1 MRKSHRNKRTIFY
14 NRGEWKMK
22 KRFLSFLIVMC
33 MFLINIPVNATCSA
47 GINGNGTGGIYIDIN
62 SAPYTTFAGYS
73 YGEYAYTNQGCA
85 WFASARVNQ
94 LTGKGNVIRSA
105 TNWWNNC
112 GSYGF
117 NRGSTPQAG
126 SIICLT
132 KGGGEHVAI
141 IEKIEGS
148 TAYISEGGYGSAG
161 ASHGYCTIRTV
172 NVSQIASQYATASFG
187 GYSLLGYVY
196 FGDKTTNVTPP
207 TAILSINKSDYAKNE
222 DVTFTFGGE
231 NVSNVFT
238 LGIYKDNNRID
249 TVNVNGSTY
258 TRSFSEVGNYSAYMT
273 SYNDAGYADS
283 NWVNWSVL
291 GKPEA
296 TLSVDKSK
304 CDTNTNVTFT
314 FNGGNNDVFTFG
326 IYRNGERIDT
336 ETVKS
341 NTYTKKFSEPGFY
354 SAYMTSYNNANY
366 ADSNWIYWEV
376 YESDFIPT
384 TINIYNNHI
393 YSLYEQVVSW
403 KTAKEFCEKM
413 GGHLVTVTSKDESDF
428 INQLSKNG
436 KVKRYWL
443 GATDEDGKWK
453 WVTGET
459 FNFVNWCV
467 GEPNNAGNV
476 EHYMDLYDNSNWNDS
491 ENNSS
496 YGFILEVELPLTSTD
511 TIQYNNHKYVR
522 YDFPLNWTEAETFC
536 KQQGGHLATIT
547 SEAENN
553 AIKQLLENAAM
564 DRYWIGAKRTNDK
577 WAWVSNEDFQ
587 YTNWYVNEPNNTLG
601 IENYLEIYNNTGW
614 NDNKNCRLANGGFI
628 CEIENSDTK
637 PTPTPTVKP
646 TVTLTPTET
655 PYDGL
660 AVTAKKVTAKAGSE
674 VDIPISISK
683 NPGIAGFKFK
693 ISYDKSVLIPISITK
708 GSAFGNGTL
717 NSNINQGGDLSKLDE
732 VTAYW
737 SNPSN
742 VSADGEMF
750 TVKFKVSDNA
760 TDGTYPITLTYE
772 DGDITNQTFDNINPK
787 ITNGAVTL
795 TKVKKG
801 DIYEDGVVNTKD
813 GVLLSQYLAKWNI
826 NFTENQ
832 MTAAD
837 VYEDGVVNTKDGVKL
852 SQVLAKWDNVTLS
865 SEISASADG
874 IAVSIPNIDTNAGE
888 YIDVPVTLSK
898 NSGIAGFNFNIN
910 YDTSALTPVSIT
922 AGDIL
927 SDGTFTSNLLQDSD
941 LSHLEYVT
949 AYWNNPSNITDNGT
963 LFTIRFKVNENANG
977 TLPITVT
984 YNDGDICNQEFENV
998 NADITN
1004 GAINVSASVT
1014 GKYYEIA
1021 SAKIT
1026 NVAGEEVDT
1035 IPQNG
1040 NFTVNTTINELA
1052 KYSGNSKLYCVLYD
1066 DNDLLV
1072 SITNADISDKTNYEF
1087 AIPNMNKNIAKIK
1100 LFVWNTFSGM
1110 KPLSDSVTIE

>member
-1 MRKSHRNKRTIFY
+1 
-14 NRGEWKMK
+14 MK

-73 YGEYAYTNQGCA
+73 YGEYAYTSQGCA

-476 EHYMDLYDNSNWNDS
+476 EHYMDLYDNSN
-491 ENNSS
+491 
-496 YGFILEVELPLTSTD
+496 
-511 TIQYNNHKYVR
+511 
-522 YDFPLNWTEAETFC
+522 
-536 KQQGGHLATIT
+536 
-547 SEAENN
+547 
-553 AIKQLLENAAM
+553 
-564 DRYWIGAKRTNDK
+564 
-577 WAWVSNEDFQ
+577 
-587 YTNWYVNEPNNTLG
+587 
-601 IENYLEIYNNTGW
+601 
-614 NDNKNCRLANGGFI
+614 
-628 CEIENSDTK
+628 
-637 PTPTPTVKP
+637 
-646 TVTLTPTET
+646 
-655 PYDGL
+655 
-660 AVTAKKVTAKAGSE
+660 
-674 VDIPISISK
+674 
-683 NPGIAGFKFK
+683 
-693 ISYDKSVLIPISITK
+693 
-708 GSAFGNGTL
+708 
-717 NSNINQGGDLSKLDE
+717 
-732 VTAYW
+732 
-737 SNPSN
+737 
-742 VSADGEMF
+742 
-750 TVKFKVSDNA
+750 
-760 TDGTYPITLTYE
+760 
-772 DGDITNQTFDNINPK
+772 
-787 ITNGAVTL
+787 
-795 TKVKKG
+795 
-801 DIYEDGVVNTKD
+801 
-813 GVLLSQYLAKWNI
+813 
-826 NFTENQ
+826 
-832 MTAAD
+832 
-837 VYEDGVVNTKDGVKL
+837 
-852 SQVLAKWDNVTLS
+852 
-865 SEISASADG
+865 
-874 IAVSIPNIDTNAGE
+874 
-888 YIDVPVTLSK
+888 
-898 NSGIAGFNFNIN
+898 
-910 YDTSALTPVSIT
+910 
-922 AGDIL
+922 
-927 SDGTFTSNLLQDSD
+927 
-941 LSHLEYVT
+941 
-949 AYWNNPSNITDNGT
+949 
-963 LFTIRFKVNENANG
+963 
-977 TLPITVT
+977 
-984 YNDGDICNQEFENV
+984 
-998 NADITN
+998 
-1004 GAINVSASVT
+1004 
-1014 GKYYEIA
+1014 
-1021 SAKIT
+1021 
-1026 NVAGEEVDT
+1026 
-1035 IPQNG
+1035 
-1040 NFTVNTTINELA
+1040 
-1052 KYSGNSKLYCVLYD
+1052 
-1066 DNDLLV
+1066 
-1072 SITNADISDKTNYEF
+1072 
-1087 AIPNMNKNIAKIK
+1087 
-1100 LFVWNTFSGM
+1100 
-1110 KPLSDSVTIE
+1110 

>member
-73 YGEYAYTNQGCA
+73 YGEYAYTSQGCA

>member
-1 MRKSHRNKRTIFY
+1 MEKETETSSERT
-14 NRGEWKMK
+14 GEWKMK

-73 YGEYAYTNQGCA
+73 YGEYAYTSQGCA

-258 TRSFSEVGNYSAYMT
+258 TRSFSEVGN
-273 SYNDAGYADS
+273 
-283 NWVNWSVL
+283 
-291 GKPEA
+291 
-296 TLSVDKSK
+296 
-304 CDTNTNVTFT
+304 
-314 FNGGNNDVFTFG
+314 
-326 IYRNGERIDT
+326 
-336 ETVKS
+336 
-341 NTYTKKFSEPGFY
+341 Y

>member
-73 YGEYAYTNQGCA
+73 YGEYAYTSQGCA

-207 TAILSINKSDYAKNE
+207 TAILNINKSDYAKNE

>member
-1 MRKSHRNKRTIFY
+1 
-14 NRGEWKMK
+14 MK

-73 YGEYAYTNQGCA
+73 YGEYAYTSQGCA

-443 GATDEDGKWK
+443 GATDEYGKWNC
-453 WVTGET
+453 VTGET